1 MTAAPAGRR
10 ATAATAALV
19 AALLLTGAG
28 LLAAARHVDSRTAAA
43 RPLTDRAATAQVTAE
58 IGQALTRA
66 FSYSTDTLGSTP
78 AATPADLDDGAAQ
91 QYTAL
96 VARLRDLA
104 AGQHLT
110 VIATV
115 TRIGVDRLTA
125 DRADLLVLLDQRT
138 ARPGTEAVT
147 TAAQLT
153 VTARLRDGR
162 WRITDLTAL

>member
-10 ATAATAALV
+10 ATAATAVLV

-28 LLAAARHVDSRTAAA
+28 LLAAARHVDGRTAAA

-58 IGQALTRA
+58 VGQALTRA

-78 AATPADLDDGAAQ
+78 AADLDDGAAQ

-96 VARLRDLA
+96 AARLRDLA
-104 AGQHLT
+104 ADQHLT
-110 VIATV
+110 VTATV

-125 DRADLLVLLDQRT
+125 DRAELLVLLDQRT
-138 ARPGTEAVT
+138 ARPGTGAVT